1 MSGIPVY
8 LYPLQLPQFWKE
20 DNPLD
25 SVIFGISVAVVV
37 TIFII
42 FNIFKNK
49 GKFNTRAL
57 GASGFTARPTTAH
70 RKFSGFALHRLAH
83 SAGLDRT
90 QTKMLDYVFKVDGVS
105 DPEQS
110 FHTPALLDRH
120 FKHAYRAIERGSP
133 TEAEAQQKLGVLF
146 STRNILE
153 ASAVSG
159 SSTTSTRGIAD
170 STPAVIKVGT
180 DSYPTK
186 VISAKGETLVME
198 NPKNAVGTS
207 VRLPRNSKVTLSFFT
222 HSSRGFSV
230 ETRVL
235 GSAEAA
241 SGPRLQ
247 LIHSSQ
253 IKYLAQRRFRRRQ
266 MVLSTTFYF
275 IHIEDTGGKKE
286 KKMVADKRK
295 LTGSIMDISI
305 GGCSIKTNIAV
316 SSGTRLKIEFS
327 PAPGQGA
334 AVIGQV
340 LRTNRSGANTIMHVK
355 FLRAPRR
362 SMNAINALVFEY
374 TDG

>member
-1 MSGIPVY
+1 M
-8 LYPLQLPQFWKE
+8 
-20 DNPLD
+20 DT
-25 SVIFGISVAVVV
+25 VIFGISVTVIVA
-37 TIFII
+37 IFII

-49 GKFNTRAL
+49 GKFDIPAL
-57 GASGFTARPTTAH
+57 GGSGFTAKPTTAH
-70 RKFSGFALHRLAH
+70 RKFSSFALHRLAH
-83 SAGLDRT
+83 SAGLDNT

-120 FKHAYRAIERGSP
+120 FKHAYRAIERSSP
-133 TEAEAQQKLGVLF
+133 TETEVQQKLAMLF

-153 ASAVSG
+153 AAAVSG
-159 SSTTSTRGIAD
+159 SSTTSTREIAD
-170 STPAVIKVGT
+170 STPAVINVGT
-180 DSYPTK
+180 DSYPIK
-186 VISAKGETLVME
+186 VITAKGDTLVVE
-198 NPKNAVGTS
+198 NPKNALGTPI
-207 VRLPRNSKVTLSFFT
+207 RIPRNSKVILSFFT

-253 IKYLAQRRFRRRQ
+253 IKYLAQRRFRRKQ
-266 MVLSTTFYF
+266 TVLSTIFYF
-275 IHIEDTGGKKE
+275 IHIEDTGRKKE
-286 KKMVADKRK
+286 KKMVVDKRK
-295 LTGSIMDISI
+295 LTGNIMDISI
-305 GGCSIKTNIAV
+305 GGCSIKTNISV
-316 SSGTRLKIEFS
+316 PSGTRLKIEFS

-340 LRTNRSGANTIMHVK
+340 LRTNRSGVSTIMHVK
-355 FLRAPRR
+355 FLKVPRR

-374 TDG
+374 TDD